1 MFKKLFTSAFV
12 LTMVASQLSL
22 TSMAQNMDG
31 PPVAP
36 SIPMPNFDGG
46 NVASTASQSPVSTA
60 ATSTVTTTSVATTTS
75 ATPPVSQVAKT
86 TANPITV
93 TPTTAADSL
102 ITPTWGMNVRA
113 CLEVFNWETY
123 EVEKAAGRTNSNPYD
138 KKGCLT
144 QKNLVT
150 NSSNPDTATDP
161 DGKGVIT
168 KDASGK
174 ITAVNYNAGPI
185 RIKDGDKNP
194 ATPVMYKDF
203 ENTDNATAKA
213 AFGDMPVMGI
223 FPNANL
229 PAQSINTY
237 DIDGKLVA
245 NGSNV
250 DRSKLDT
257 PAALTSIYAESELA
271 KIYNSGAART
281 GAPRLVFTGPDR
293 LTPGKTDMYDGG
305 TCYPEG
311 GKMKVRTS
319 VLTGTPAQVET
330 DPASYGD
337 PSNPLVSCQWRFPD
351 GTRSPIVIDRN
362 MEVRQFVFVIN
373 YPTQAQCTALWKI
386 PANQFDYCQKFFRDR
401 IGKVL
406 SGKDDGNKIVYT
418 YTYYGMWSDASNICQ
433 TLGTTKAADCSPAY
447 RWNNNTNWADPDQKG
462 PRSTFSTTATD
473 AQLIGFYSDT
483 RVARTPLIAPAF
495 GCTSPDSKEG
505 ICGKKAV
512 DLPTLKSTFTPAQV
526 TAYDNYIKQLKGQFD
541 GYVRAYKGYSVYV
554 L

>member
-12 LTMVASQLSL
+12 LTIIASQISI
-22 TSMAQNMDG
+22 TSMAQSLDG
-31 PPVAP
+31 PPIAP
-36 SIPMPNFDGG
+36 PIPMPFAPEDGKSSTG
-46 NVASTASQSPVSTA
+46 MTTSQAASTPANTNPNPP
-60 ATSTVTTTSVATTTS
+60 TS
-75 ATPPVSQVAKT
+75 APTNIEGPTKT
-86 TANPITV
+86 TV
-93 TPTTAADSL
+93 TPTTASDSL

-123 EVEKAAGRTNSNPYD
+123 EAEKAAGRTNSNPYD

-150 NSSNPDTATDP
+150 NSANPDSPTDP
-161 DGKGVIT
+161 DGKGVLT

-174 ITAVNYNAGPI
+174 ITAVNYNVGPI
-185 RIKDGDKNP
+185 RIRDKDNNP

-203 ENTDNATAKA
+203 ENTDNAEAKA
-213 AFGDMPVMGI
+213 AFGDIPVMGI
-223 FPNANL
+223 FPNGTL

-245 NGSNV
+245 NGSNI

-293 LTPGKTDMYDGG
+293 LTPGKTDSYDGG

-330 DPASYGD
+330 DPESYGD

-373 YPTQAQCTALWKI
+373 YPTQSQCTALWKI

-433 TLGTTKAADCSPAY
+433 TLGTTKATDCSPAY

-462 PRSTFSTTATD
+462 PRSTFSTTATE

-483 RVARTPLIAPAF
+483 RVSRTPLIAPAF
-495 GCTSPDSKEG
+495 GCTVDSKEG

>member
-12 LTMVASQLSL
+12 LTVIAGQVSL
-22 TSMAQNMDG
+22 TSMAQNLDG
-31 PPVAP
+31 PPIAP
-36 SIPMPNFDGG
+36 PIPMPFAPEESK
-46 NVASTASQSPVSTA
+46 VASTAKV
-60 ATSTVTTTSVATTTS
+60 ATSTATNSVTT
-75 ATPPVSQVAKT
+75 AKSEPILQPISPIVVK
-86 TANPITV
+86 NPITV

-123 EVEKAAGRTNSNPYD
+123 EAEKAAGRTNSNPYD

-144 QKNLVT
+144 QKNLMT
-150 NSSNPDTATDP
+150 NSANPDTANDP

-168 KDASGK
+168 KDATGK
-174 ITAVNYNAGPI
+174 ITAVNYNVGPI

-203 ENTDNATAKA
+203 ENTDNAVAKT

-223 FPNANL
+223 FPNAGL

-250 DRSKLDT
+250 DRSKLDA
-257 PAALTSIYAESELA
+257 PATLTSIYAESELA

-293 LTPGKTDMYDGG
+293 LTPGKTDSYDGG

-311 GKMKVRTS
+311 GKMKVRTK
-319 VLTGTPAQVET
+319 VLTGTPQEVDTTPE
-330 DPASYGD
+330 SYGD
-337 PSNPLVSCQWRFPD
+337 PSNPIVSCQWRFPD
-351 GTRSPIVIDRN
+351 GTKSPIVIDRN

-406 SGKDDGNKIVYT
+406 SGKDDGSKIVYT

-433 TLGTTKAADCSPAY
+433 TNSTVKAADCSPAY
-447 RWNNNTNWADPDQKG
+447 RWNNNTNWADPDQTG
-462 PRSTFSTTATD
+462 PRSSFATTATET
-473 AQLIGFYSDT
+473 QLIGFYSDT

-495 GCTSPDSKEG
+495 GCTVDSKEG
-505 ICGKKAV
+505 ICGKKAI
-512 DLPTLKSTFTPAQV
+512 DLPTLKATFTAEQT
-526 TAYDNYIKQLKGQFD
+526 TAYNNYIKQLKGQFD
-541 GYVRAYKGYSVYV
+541 GYIRAYKGYSVYV
-554 L
+554 I